1 MSELNGKVVPVDMAA
16 FERNRAAFDPD
27 GFAPFM
33 DRFILWNGDG
43 TAILASAVTA
53 EEAYAEAERMGV
65 RADQVVLEFVDA
77 GSGCV

>member
-16 FERNRAAFDPD
+16 FERNRAAFDPE

-33 DRFILWNGDG
+33 DQFILWNGDA

-77 GSGCV
+77 GAGRI